1 MKINIASNE
10 VIHFIGVGGI
20 GMSGLAQIM
29 KNIGFIIQGSDLNR
43 NKNTERLIK
52 SGIKVF
58 FKHDKKNIKKATM
71 VVISSAI
78 KKNNKELKAAN
89 KKKLPVFKRGDVLA
103 NTVALKKNIIIT
115 GSHGKTTT
123 TSLVANILLEAGL
136 DPTIINGGVINSF
149 SNNAQLGKS
158 DWAVIE
164 SDESDGSFLK
174 LPVTYSIV
182 TNVDKEHL
190 DYYGSFE
197 KLKESFSKFIEKTPS
212 FGKSFVC
219 ADSKNLKSLLKKCK
233 NKNYLTYGFDKNS
246 TYQIANVKKNINY
259 SIFDLKVKFT
269 KKKTYNIKNLKVNLL
284 GNHNIS
290 NVTASV
296 AVALNLGIK
305 VNKIKKTLKKFL
317 GIQRRFT
324 KVFSIGNID
333 FFDDYAHHPTEIKAV
348 IDGAKDVYKDRKIIC
363 VFQPH
368 RYSRVNSLKTE
379 FAESFKSIDTV
390 ILCPVYS
397 AGEKKK
403 YNFNQDSFSKLISKK
418 SRTQVVNINDKK
430 DLKNYINKNLLKN
443 EIVICMGAGSITNWI
458 REIGNELK
466 WIWLMKLIK

>member
-10 VIHFIGVGGI
+10 VIHFIGIGGI

-29 KNIGFIIQGSDLNR
+29 KNMGFTIQGSDLSK
-43 NKNTERLIK
+43 NKNTERLVR

-58 FKHDKKNIKKATM
+58 FKHDKKNLKKVTM

-78 KKNNKELKAAN
+78 KKNNKELKVARFKN
-89 KKKLPVFKRGDVLA
+89 LPIFKRGDMLA
-103 NTVALKKNIIIT
+103 NIVALKKNIIIT

-123 TSLVANILLEAGL
+123 TSLVGNILLEAGL

-149 SNNAQLGKS
+149 KNNAQLGKS
-158 DWAVIE
+158 EWAVIE

-190 DYYGSFE
+190 DYYGNFE
-197 KLKESFSKFIEKTPS
+197 NLKKNFSKFIDKTPS

-219 ADSKNLKSLLKKCK
+219 IDNKNLKSLVKRCK
-233 NKNYLTYGFDKNS
+233 NNNFLTYGFDKNS
-246 TYQIANVKKNINY
+246 NYQIENVKKNKNN
-259 SIFDLKVKFT
+259 SIFDLKVKFFDG
-269 KKKTYNIKNLKVNLL
+269 KNYKIKNLKINLL
-284 GNHNIS
+284 GDHNIS
-290 NVTASV
+290 NAAASI

-305 VNKIKKTLKKFL
+305 INKIKEALRKFL

-324 KVFSIGNID
+324 KVFSIGKKD

-348 IDGAKDVYKDRKIIC
+348 INGARQVYKNRKIIC

-368 RYSRVNSLKTE
+368 RYSRVRALKKE
-379 FAESFKSIDTV
+379 FALAFKTIDTV

-403 YNFNQDSFSKLISKK
+403 YNFNQDNFSKLIAGKSK
-418 SRTQVVNINDKK
+418 TQVVNIKNQK
-430 DLKNYINKNLLKN
+430 DLKNYFNKNLLN
-443 EIVICMGAGSITNWI
+443 DEMIICMGAGSITNWI
-458 REIGNELK
+458 REIGSDLK
-466 WIWLMKLIK
+466 

>member
-29 KNIGFIIQGSDLNR
+29 KNMGFTIQGSDLNK
-43 NKNTERLIK
+43 NKNTERLVR

-58 FKHDKKNIKKATM
+58 FKHDKKNLKNVTM

-78 KKNNKELKAAN
+78 KQNNKELKIAKYKN
-89 KKKLPVFKRGDVLA
+89 LPIFKRGDMLA
-103 NTVALKKNIIIT
+103 NIVALKKNIIVT

-123 TSLVANILLEAGL
+123 TSLVGNILFEAGL

-149 SNNAQLGKS
+149 KNNAQLGKS
-158 DWAVIE
+158 EWAVIE

-190 DYYGSFE
+190 DHYGNFE
-197 KLKESFSKFIEKTPS
+197 ELKKSFSKFIDKTPS
-212 FGKSFVC
+212 FGKSFIC
-219 ADSKNLKSLLKKCK
+219 SDNKNLKSLVKKCK
-233 NKNYLTYGFDKNS
+233 NKNYLTYGFNKNS
-246 TYQIANVKKNINY
+246 NYQITNVRKNKNN
-259 SIFDLKVKFT
+259 SIFDLKVKFPD
-269 KKKTYNIKNLKVNLL
+269 KNNYNITNLKINLL
-284 GNHNIS
+284 GDHNIS
-290 NVTASV
+290 NSTASI
-296 AVALNLGIK
+296 AVALNLGIEI
-305 VNKIKKTLKKFL
+305 NKIKKTLKKFL

-324 KVFSIGNID
+324 KVFSMGKKD
-333 FFDDYAHHPTEIKAV
+333 FFDDYAHHPTEIRAV
-348 IDGAKDVYKDRKIIC
+348 INGAREVYKNRKIIC

-368 RYSRVNSLKTE
+368 RYSRVRALKKE
-379 FAESFKSIDTV
+379 FAFSFKSIDVV

-403 YNFNQDSFSKLISKK
+403 YGFNQDKFSRLISQK
-418 SRTQVVNINDKK
+418 SKTQVINIKNKN
-430 DLKNYINKNLLKN
+430 DLKNYFNKNLLN
-443 EIVICMGAGSITNWI
+443 DEMVICMGAGSITNWI

-466 WIWLMKLIK
+466 